1 MSMTKNK
8 LVFTIFCILFISN
21 TLWSQSLD
29 NTVLR
34 FDEYLGYVK
43 RYHPIVKQAELI
55 VDEGQA
61 KLMKARGGF
70 DPKVEVDYD
79 RKIFSGD
86 EYYDKLNATF
96 KIPTWYG
103 IELKGTFE
111 ESDGVYLN
119 PENNLPDKGLYSAG
133 VSFSVGE
140 GLWINQRMASLKQ
153 AKLFREQVKAD
164 RDILVNT
171 ILYEAALVYFNWLK
185 AYNETLIYQDFLG
198 NAQMRFKGVKQ
209 NVEAGEMAAI
219 DSIEARI
226 VVNDRKL
233 NLEKSRVEL
242 MKAKLELSNFLWLNN
257 NIPVELQDMVIPD
270 VESELVIDTTLNI
283 DALLL
288 VTNNLD
294 THPKLKSLD
303 YKYES
308 LDIERRLK
316 ANQLLPTI
324 DLQYNFLTTTP
335 DIANS
340 FNADNYK
347 SGVNISVPLFLR
359 KERGELKLAKV
370 KLQDTDYERI
380 STKLTLKNKIIAI
393 QNELQSF
400 ELQNELTKNVITDY
414 EQLVSAEERRFFV
427 GESSLFL
434 VNSRESKLIDSK
446 LKAVELQNKFFKT
459 KALLFNN
466 LVITPGF

>member
-1 MSMTKNK
+1 MTKNK

-380 STKLTLKNKIIAI
+380 STKLTLKNKIMAI

>member
-270 VESELVIDTTLNI
+270 LESELVIDTTLNI

-370 KLQDTDYERI
+370 KLQDTDFERI
-380 STKLTLKNKIIAI
+380 STKLTLKNKIMAI

>member
-1 MSMTKNK
+1 MTKNK

>member
-1 MSMTKNK
+1 MTKNK

-400 ELQNELTKNVITDY
+400 ELQNELTENVITDY

>member
-1 MSMTKNK
+1 MTKNK

-21 TLWSQSLD
+21 TSWSQSLD

-400 ELQNELTKNVITDY
+400 ELQNELTENVITDY

>member
-1 MSMTKNK
+1 MTKNK

-111 ESDGVYLN
+111 ESDGIYLN

>member
-1 MSMTKNK
+1 MTKNK

-171 ILYEAALVYFNWLK
+171 IHYEAALVYFNWLK

-209 NVEAGEMAAI
+209 NIEAGEMAAI

>member
-1 MSMTKNK
+1 MTKNK

-79 RKIFSGD
+79 RKIFSGY

-257 NIPVELQDMVIPD
+257 NIPVELQDIVIPD

-400 ELQNELTKNVITDY
+400 ELQNELTENVITDY

>member
-1 MSMTKNK
+1 MTKNK

-111 ESDGVYLN
+111 ESDGIYLN

-209 NVEAGEMAAI
+209 NIEAGEMAAI

-400 ELQNELTKNVITDY
+400 ELQNELTENVITDY

>member
-1 MSMTKNK
+1 MTKNK

-111 ESDGVYLN
+111 ESDGIYLN
-119 PENNLPDKGLYSAG
+119 PENNFPDKGLYSAG